1 MVFDDKVL
9 LRYCREIGHV
19 VVSDC
24 FQHNH
29 QLKSHRWTYVCW
41 CMTCGRVDWRKIDDR
56 H

>member
-1 MVFDDKVL
+1 LVFDDKVL